1 MKSDPRSKPRT
12 FFCCPDAKKK
22 KKRRQE
28 ERGPDIYWPPTMCQ
42 VIFRH
47 FMYIISFN
55 PHTTLRLQAVAGDY
69 SCLTAKD
76 KEADKGWM
84 IYRTLRAGQWQS
96 WELSPGLASLKPLLL
111 HYRSMYWAKIGTCHR
126 WDNPDVVYIISIL
139 KLGYAQCQSQLT
151 WSIALSS
158 VNYIF
163 VRILKG
169 TLLASLKI
177 YNLTD
182 YYRTKNQ
189 ILESHSLQR
198 INWKWIWNFNGAH
211 LQCEPLG
218 GKSLAE
224 SVRVSKGNVSWP
236 GVSNH
241 CCRKQSKG

>member
-1 MKSDPRSKPRT
+1 MPLPGSDTAADFSIILPSPAGVPLMCSLFFVCHLLFLPLLPSSLSDFSEHSFFSSPHLPTSVVFTFHWGLSSKKRIHKTFWKCFQSFRIMKSDPRSKPRT

-22 KKRRQE
+22 KKHRQE

-158 VNYIF
+158 VN
-163 VRILKG
+163 
-169 TLLASLKI
+169 
-177 YNLTD
+177 
-182 YYRTKNQ
+182 
-189 ILESHSLQR
+189 
-198 INWKWIWNFNGAH
+198 
-211 LQCEPLG
+211 
-218 GKSLAE
+218 
-224 SVRVSKGNVSWP
+224 
-236 GVSNH
+236 
-241 CCRKQSKG
+241 